1 MTLRGLLLTPSYAV
15 WMPYLYGDRITEVE
29 SADLLARLR
38 ARGSAEATMAAAAI
52 RPGIRRDATHGTSEQ
67 VQAAILV
74 ELRDW
79 DNLTPG
85 LAVVR
90 DRLSGPQR
98 GLRII

>member
-1 MTLRGLLLTPSYAV
+1 
-15 WMPYLYGDRITEVE
+15 MPYLFGDRISDVE

-38 ARGSAEATMAAAAI
+38 ERGTPEAIMAAETI
-52 RPGIRRDATHGTSEQ
+52 RPAARPRASHGTSEQ
-67 VQAAILV
+67 VQSAILV
-74 ELRDW
+74 ELRAW
-79 DNLTPG
+79 DDLDKTAPG

>member
-1 MTLRGLLLTPSYAV
+1 
-15 WMPYLYGDRITEVE
+15 
-29 SADLLARLR
+29 
-38 ARGSAEATMAAAAI
+38 MAAETI
-52 RPGIRRDATHGTSEQ
+52 RHGAHRNASHGTSEQ

-79 DNLTPG
+79 DDLDKTAPR

>member
-1 MTLRGLLLTPSYAV
+1 
-15 WMPYLYGDRITEVE
+15 MPYLYGDRISDDE
-29 SADLLARLR
+29 SADLLRRLR
-38 ARGSAEATMAAAAI
+38 ARGTPEATMAAEAL
-52 RPGIRRDATHGTSEQ
+52 RPGARPSASHGTSEQ
-67 VQAAILV
+67 AQAAILV

-79 DNLTPG
+79 DDLDKTAPG

>member
-1 MTLRGLLLTPSYAV
+1 
-15 WMPYLYGDRITEVE
+15 MPYLYGDRITDVE

-38 ARGSAEATMAAAAI
+38 ARGTPEATMAAETI
-52 RPGIRRDATHGTSEQ
+52 RPGTRSGRSHGTSEQ
-67 VQAAILV
+67 AQAAILV

-79 DNLTPG
+79 HDLDQTAPG

>member
-1 MTLRGLLLTPSYAV
+1 
-15 WMPYLYGDRITEVE
+15 MPYLYGDRITDVE
-29 SADLLARLR
+29 SADLLTRLR
-38 ARGSAEATMAAAAI
+38 ARGTPEATMAAETI
-52 RPGIRRDATHGTSEQ
+52 RPGARPDASHGTSEQ

-79 DNLTPG
+79 DDLDKTAPS

-90 DRLSGPQR
+90 DRLSVPKR